1 METSLTVDHHLVPL
15 SLASKHSCLTSNP
28 FTRSLLSG
36 GCSLA
41 KLPGRSCVN
50 MPPKSFLRSAM
61 VYLRASTSS
70 PIWRKNQHKMVAQGS
85 STYSGCIA
93 PFLWLALQADTS
105 QAPWSPVPFSASS
118 INHVVMCKC
127 GLHPGSPIQT
137 STNGIAGCSRRGE
150 ICKVCP
156 EVPIYFL
163 KRKVLWENVLGW
175 LKSSQLTES
184 EDGEV
189 LEQHSRNTESD
200 LVIWWVNP
208 DQNDLLL
215 NADCGILYSNRL
227 DVLLTD

>member
-1 METSLTVDHHLVPL
+1 
-15 SLASKHSCLTSNP
+15 
-28 FTRSLLSG
+28 
-36 GCSLA
+36 
-41 KLPGRSCVN
+41 
-50 MPPKSFLRSAM
+50 
-61 VYLRASTSS
+61 
-70 PIWRKNQHKMVAQGS
+70 
-85 STYSGCIA
+85 
-93 PFLWLALQADTS
+93 
-105 QAPWSPVPFSASS
+105 
-118 INHVVMCKC
+118 MCKC

-137 STNGIAGCSRRGE
+137 STDGIASHSRRGE

-189 LEQHSRNTESD
+189 LELCSRSTESD

-215 NADCGILYSNRL
+215 NAECGILYSNRL